1 MNFIDNSSKVTSSP
15 AMSMAFNGV
24 GTLIELIEIP
34 GKEAD

>member
-15 AMSMAFNGV
+15 AMSMVFNGV

-34 GKEAD
+34 GKVAD